1 MTSKNAFRPATWT
14 SVQCLAFAV
23 MTGLLAALT
32 ACAPYQPRIDVVADP
47 EQPLTDFST
56 WNFVDP
62 MTLEAQGYPD
72 PVVASF
78 QRSIESAMADR
89 GFTRG
94 ADPDLL
100 VNVAAGLSGEGDV
113 SLQSDAVQ
121 AIHVQRGT
129 FHNSWRG
136 YGEGFGASTRRQ
148 RYGDGSISIG
158 LIAREA
164 NALAWEAVATGRLS
178 GERSDEAMI
187 EMIETVT
194 QQMMDELPA
203 R

>member
-1 MTSKNAFRPATWT
+1 MKLQLKPGKFQRIAAAS
-14 SVQCLAFAV
+14 CLVAV
-23 MTGLLAALT
+23 LTT
-32 ACAPYQPRIDVVADP
+32 ACAPPPPRVDVVQDP
-47 EQPLTDFST
+47 GVQVVAFST

-62 MTLEAQGYPD
+62 MTVEAQGYPEA
-72 PVVASF
+72 VISGF
-78 QRSIESAMADR
+78 QRTIEQIMEAR
-89 GFTRG
+89 GYARSE
-94 ADPDLL
+94 DPELL
-100 VNVAAGLSGEGDV
+100 VNVAAALSDQGDA
-113 SLQSDAVQ
+113 SLQSDAYQ

-136 YGEGFGASTRRQ
+136 YGEGYGASTRQQ

-178 GERSDEAMI
+178 GQRSDEAMV

-194 QQMMDELPA
+194 QQMLADLPA

>member
-1 MTSKNAFRPATWT
+1 
-14 SVQCLAFAV
+14 VQDPGV
-23 MTGLLAALT
+23 
-32 ACAPYQPRIDVVADP
+32 QVVA
-47 EQPLTDFST
+47 FST

-62 MTLEAQGYPD
+62 MTVEAQGYPEA
-72 PVVASF
+72 VISGF
-78 QRSIESAMADR
+78 QRTIEQIMEAR
-89 GFTRG
+89 GYARSE
-94 ADPDLL
+94 DPELL
-100 VNVAAGLSGEGDV
+100 VNVAAALSDQGDA
-113 SLQSDAVQ
+113 SLQSDAYQ

-136 YGEGFGASTRRQ
+136 YGEGYGASTRQQ

-178 GERSDEAMI
+178 GQRSDEAMV

-194 QQMMDELPA
+194 QQMLADLPA

>member
-1 MTSKNAFRPATWT
+1 MNLRPKPWSAPR
-14 SVQCLAFAV
+14 LAAI
-23 MTGLLAALT
+23 LSLAALLTT
-32 ACAPYQPRIDVVADP
+32 ACAPYQPKVDVMQDSELQV
-47 EQPLTDFST
+47 TDFST

-62 MTLEAQGYPD
+62 MTVEAQGYPD
-72 PVVASF
+72 PVISGFRRNIEQVMDERGYR
-78 QRSIESAMADR
+78 RSN
-89 GFTRG
+89 
-94 ADPDLL
+94 DPDLL
-100 VNVAAGLSGEGDV
+100 VNVAAALSAEGDA
-113 SLQSDAVQ
+113 SLQSDAYQ

-136 YGEGFGASTRRQ
+136 YGEGYGASTRQQ

-178 GERSDEAMI
+178 GERSDEALV

-194 QQMMDELPA
+194 QQMLEDLPA